1 MGIII
6 ALIVFGII
14 VTVHE
19 FGHFICAKFSGIRVL
34 EFSIG
39 MGPKILQKQFGETKY
54 SLRALPVGGY
64 CAMEGEDA
72 DTEDARGFRKAKLW
86 KRMIVLAAGPFMNF
100 VLGFILLIGM
110 ICMMDGVPT
119 TKISGFSGVR
129 NDDGTVT
136 YYASSYDPE
145 NGLKHGDIIR
155 KIDGTRVFS
164 LLDINYIFEMKSSG
178 DDGTRSVEVIR
189 DGKKIKF
196 DSIKFYDSYPGS
208 GGDEVDFGLERKSKN
223 PVTVIKGSGDIFMSM
238 SHIVGLSLK
247 QLASGKVEKEEVSG
261 PVGVVTEIN
270 EATKETETKKETLF
284 TLVYLG
290 ALISINVGIFN
301 LLPIPGLDGGRLLF
315 CLIEL
320 IRRKPVKPEHEG
332 YVHLAGMILLFGIM
346 IFATYN
352 DIIKIITN
360 HK

>member
-1 MGIII
+1 MGIIV

-19 FGHFICAKFSGIRVL
+19 FGHFICAKLSGIRVL

-39 MGPKILQKQFGETKY
+39 MGLKIIQKQFGETKY

-64 CAMEGEDA
+64 CAMEGEDS

-86 KRMIVLAAGPFMNF
+86 KRMTVLAAGPFMNF
-100 VLGFILLIGM
+100 VLGFLMLIVM
-110 ICMMDGVPT
+110 VCMMDKVPT
-119 TKISGFSGVR
+119 NKISGFSGVR
-129 NDDGTVT
+129 NEDGSVT

-145 NGLKHGDIIR
+145 NGLKHGDIIK

-164 LLDINYIFEMKSSG
+164 MLDINYIFEMKSSG
-178 DDGTRSVEVIR
+178 EDGTRSVEIIR
-189 DGKKIKF
+189 DGKKMKFDHIKF
-196 DSIKFYDSYPGS
+196 HDAYPG
-208 GGDEVDFGLERKSKN
+208 GNGDEIDFGLERKSKN

-238 SHIVGLSLK
+238 SHIIGLSLK
-247 QLASGKVEKEEVSG
+247 QLATGKVEKEEVSG
-261 PVGVVTEIN
+261 PVGVVSEIN
-270 EATKETETKKETLF
+270 EATKEAEDEKETAF
-284 TLVYLG
+284 TLVYLA
-290 ALISINVGIFN
+290 ALISINVGLFN

-315 CLIEL
+315 CFIEL

-332 YVHLAGMILLFGIM
+332 YVHLVGMIILFGIM

-352 DIIKIITN
+352 DIIKIITG